1 MPFTTS
7 LDRRRLLAALTAL
20 AAAPGAARAAEA
32 GYPSV
37 RAFLEKYRKAGA
49 FSGGVV
55 AIQRRG
61 HAPDFVSVGTLA
73 FENQAPI
80 DPASLFRVYSMT
92 KPITG
97 AAAMTLVEDGKLKLD
112 QPLSDILP
120 DFKSMS
126 VVVGGD
132 PAKTRPAAGPI
143 LIRHLLT
150 HTSGLSYN
158 IDDRSPLAKVY
169 LMNGLAPGG
178 RDTQPLLPGGLP
190 PAKDLDEFGARL
202 AKLPLDFDPGT
213 KWQYSV
219 AADLMGLVIQRVSG
233 KSFWEFLSSRLFE
246 PLQMPDTDFMV
257 PASKVARL
265 TTVYAK
271 TKDGV
276 VASDPG
282 SAASPFA
289 RDRDL
294 PSGGGGLVASTRD
307 YARFNAMLLNEG
319 ELDGRRVLKAATV
332 RLARSNLMPPGVAF
346 DAFSP
351 GKANGFGAF
360 MQVVLPGGQLF
371 PGSEPPGSYGWSG
384 AAGTTMWIDPTN
396 ALAVSCMV
404 QFFPSGAYPVYLD
417 SRLSTYGDLGIK
429 P

>member
-1 MPFTTS
+1 MAFRAP
-7 LDRRRLLAALTAL
+7 LDRRSLLAALTAL
-20 AAAPGAARAAEA
+20 AAAPGARAAEA
-32 GYPSV
+32 GYPDV
-37 RAFLEKYRKAGA
+37 RAFLEKYRKAGG

-55 AIQRRG
+55 SIQRRG

-73 FENQAPI
+73 FDSDAPM
-80 DPASLFRVYSMT
+80 DPGSLFRVYSMS

-97 AAAMTLVEDGKLKLD
+97 AAAMMLVEQGKLKLD

-120 DFKSMS
+120 DFKSMN

-150 HTSGLSYN
+150 HTAGLSYN
-158 IDDRSPLAKVY
+158 IDDRSPLAKLY

-178 RDTQPLLPGGLP
+178 RATQPLVPGGLP
-190 PAKDLDEFGARL
+190 PAKNLDEFGARL
-202 AKLPLDFDPGT
+202 AKLPLDTDPGT

-233 KSFWEFLSSRLFE
+233 LSFWDFLRTRLFE
-246 PLQMPDTDFMV
+246 PLAMADTDFMV
-257 PASKVARL
+257 PAAKVARL
-265 TTVYAK
+265 TAVYVK

-276 VASDPG
+276 VVGDPG
-282 SAASPFA
+282 GAASPFA

-294 PSGGGGLVASTRD
+294 PSGGGGLVSSARD
-307 YARFNAMLLNEG
+307 YARFNAMLTNEG
-319 ELDGRRVLKAATV
+319 ELDGRRVLKAETV

-346 DAFSP
+346 DAFTP

-360 MQVVLPGGQLF
+360 MQVVLPGGMFF
-371 PGSEPPGSYGWSG
+371 PHSEPPGSYGWSG

-396 ALAVSCMV
+396 QLAVSCMV
-404 QFFPSGAYPVYLD
+404 QFFPSAAYPVYFD
-417 SRLSTYGDLGIK
+417 SRVSAYGDLGIK
-429 P
+429 T